1 MIWLLALATL
11 IPVATAARHALRPG
25 GVEINHVVIFS
36 FGFLFYWILP
46 VAAGALG
53 LFADEPALALWY
65 RTYDSAA
72 RSGGFPAFVVAAVVS
87 YVAFLGGDRLG
98 SRMRLQSER
107 PNRLRLLHD
116 PRLLRLFLL
125 PAILIAAAY
134 GWRLRGEL
142 FTGYQTVYEADT
154 TRGTFTAANVLLL
167 ALCLLRWAEADYWG
181 ADARGWW
188 KVLTDPFVVAYAI
201 SALLVL
207 SLGGRLYIVSAM
219 LMALTY
225 RSVFRRPLP
234 LLPALAVPVIG
245 ALVAGAVGSLR
256 LGYAPSPMAVAVNV
270 LLEPLFT
277 SFSLLHH
284 IAQDHVPF
292 LAAPRFL
299 VSDFVN
305 LVPTAVLPIKAQLL
319 LDPADYGHQVFSP
332 GGALNSYF
340 SFTINFGSAGM
351 VPVMFLIGWGM
362 AVLKRRT
369 TPHLRVRYCMLS
381 GWLAFT
387 FFRDAFSISLVKN
400 MFQFSILVPLLIVG
414 ACHVMTVAAPRRAV
428 AA

>member
-11 IPVATAARHALRPG
+11 IPAATAARQALRPG

-46 VAAGALG
+46 VAAGALR

-65 RTYDSAA
+65 RTWDSAA
-72 RSGGFPAFVVAAVVS
+72 RSGGFIPFIATALFA
-87 YVAFLGGDRLG
+87 YLAFLGGDRLG
-98 SRMRLQSER
+98 TRVRLSPARPTRM
-107 PNRLRLLHD
+107 PLLHD
-116 PRLLRLFLL
+116 PRLLSLFLL
-125 PAILIAAAY
+125 PAVAIAAAY
-134 GWRLRGEL
+134 GWQLRGEL
-142 FTGYQTVYEADT
+142 FTGYRTVYGADS

-167 ALCLLRWAEADYWG
+167 VLCLLRWAEADYWRTG
-181 ADARGWW
+181 TRSWW
-188 KVLTDPFVVAYAI
+188 RAATDPFIVAYLT
-201 SALLVL
+201 SAVLVL

-225 RSVFRRPLP
+225 QSVFRRPLP
-234 LLPALAVPVIG
+234 LLPAVLVPVAG
-245 ALVAGAVGSLR
+245 ALVAGVVGSLR
-256 LGYAPSPMAVAVNV
+256 LGYAPSPVAVAVNV
-270 LLEPLFT
+270 LVEPLFT

-284 IAQDHVPF
+284 IAQGEVPVF
-292 LAAPRFL
+292 AAPRFL

-319 LDPADYGHQVFSP
+319 LDPAEYGHQVFAP

-340 SFTINFGSAGM
+340 SFTINFGSVGM
-351 VPVMFLIGWGM
+351 APVLFLLGWGL
-362 AVLKRRT
+362 AVLKRRAA
-369 TPHLRVRYCMLS
+369 PHLRVRYCMLS

-387 FFRDAFSISLVKN
+387 IFRDAFSISIVKN

-414 ACHVMTVAAPRRAV
+414 ACHVMTVVAPRRA
-428 AA
+428 AAA